1 MTDKQANISDNLEQF
16 NFEQAMEEI
25 KSIVANIEEGKLPLE
40 ESIKQYERAMKLIKK
55 SQELLQSAHKK
66 IEDITAAN
74 GISTSSNANE

>member
-1 MTDKQANISDNLEQF
+1 MTENSEQF

-25 KSIVANIEEGKLPLE
+25 KKIVSAIEEGKLPLE
-40 ESIKQYERAMKLIKK
+40 ESIKQYERAMQLIKQ

-74 GISTSSNANE
+74 GIKSNTDS